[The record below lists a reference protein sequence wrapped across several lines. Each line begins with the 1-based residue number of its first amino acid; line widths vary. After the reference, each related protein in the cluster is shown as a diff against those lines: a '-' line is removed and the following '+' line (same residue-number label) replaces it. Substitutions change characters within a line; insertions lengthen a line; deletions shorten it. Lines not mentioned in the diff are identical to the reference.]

1 MTMKVFSPSVP
12 HTQPRDLWNV
22 VGLEE
27 HSGIALM
34 DKMALLQIVGGDKLI
49 IPFC

>member
-27 HSGIALM
+27 HREGAN
-34 DKMALLQIVGGDKLI
+34 KFLI
-49 IPFC
+49 